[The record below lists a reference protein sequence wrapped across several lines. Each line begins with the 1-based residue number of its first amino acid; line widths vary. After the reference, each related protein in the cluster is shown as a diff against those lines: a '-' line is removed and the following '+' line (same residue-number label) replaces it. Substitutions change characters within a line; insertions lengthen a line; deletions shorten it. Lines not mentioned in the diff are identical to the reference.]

1 MTMTPGVPGPFSPT
15 PGVSGPGSGRAPA
28 FAQSDGRVKTSA
40 AWLIDHAGY
49 GKGFKVAEDAPAS
62 LSTKHV
68 LALTN
73 RGGASSG
80 DFTTLA
86 RTVIDGVRDVY
97 GITLVPEPRLIGCTI

>member
-1 MTMTPGVPGPFSPT
+1 MSPGQVPEG
-15 PGVSGPGSGRAPA
+15 APA
-28 FAQSDGRVKTSA
+28 FAQPDGRVKTSA

-49 GKGFKVAEDAPAS
+49 GKGFKAAEDAPAS

-80 DFTTLA
+80 DLITLA
-86 RTVIDGVRDVY
+86 RTVIGGVRDAY

>member
-1 MTMTPGVPGPFSPT
+1 MPPDQVPEG
-15 PGVSGPGSGRAPA
+15 APA
-28 FAQSDGRVKTSA
+28 FPQSDGRVKTSA

-49 GKGFKVAEDAPAS
+49 GKGFKAAEDAPAS

-80 DFTTLA
+80 DLITLA
-86 RTVIDGVRDVY
+86 RTVIGGVRDAY